1 MTASQQPISATS
13 SYIIKTA
20 TNDHQRSQDVSGA
33 ALEVTRE
40 PGHDHDPE
48 PILKVQDPFLYYSND
63 EVRMRELRFQA
74 PPSSP
79 DDDDSSDAGSSSF
92 AHRSQEQQ
100 TTSCVRKTRIS
111 FELHPSLLLE
121 DLIAD
126 DELFGGDSL
135 TLEDILEA
143 SLLANNDQDDSD
155 LVEIIDSL
163 RQMMS
168 Q

>member
-33 ALEVTRE
+33 ALEVARE
-40 PGHDHDPE
+40 PGHDPE